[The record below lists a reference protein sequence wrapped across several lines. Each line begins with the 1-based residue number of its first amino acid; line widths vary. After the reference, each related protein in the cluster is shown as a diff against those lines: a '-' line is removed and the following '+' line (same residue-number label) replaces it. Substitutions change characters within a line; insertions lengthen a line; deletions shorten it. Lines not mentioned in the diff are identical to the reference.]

1 MVTDIVEIAM
11 LNLQTAL
18 AADIAEGLLVA
29 REKRAWP
36 ELPGSVFVERAES
49 SRGDYASPVALA
61 LSKQLNMPPL
71 DIVAA
76 IVEHMPKKEYI
87 GKIDAVAPGFL
98 NIRLNPG
105 WMTAR
110 LDDIVEQDLRAD
122 MNSGRGARI
131 HFEFI
136 SANPTGPLTLGNIR
150 TAFSVDTLANVLISA
165 GFNVTREYYINDAGQ
180 QIRKL
185 GESVIRRA
193 LLARGETIE
202 YPKELYQGEYV
213 NDIANVVAERLAEN
227 EGQEFTVQDLTD
239 ASVVERVGDEAA
251 TLLLADI
258 KKMIAEDLK
267 ISFDVWTSEKA
278 LRASGAVEAVL
289 QLLRERKATYK
300 DDTGTEFLRTTAF
313 GDSEDR
319 VLVKSNGE
327 YTYIAPDIAYHRDKF
342 ERTFDQI
349 FTFIG
354 ADHQGHGPK
363 LMAAMQALGY
373 DVSRLHIIAA
383 QWLRFVRAGQPVTLS
398 KRAGAIVTP
407 RDLIAQVGYDA
418 VRYFMTMH
426 ALTTHMDFDL
436 GLAQERSDKNPVYYV
451 QYAYVRLQSILR
463 RAKQEGIIT
472 NVDEQIELTSHSA
485 LTHTKEVELMRV
497 LYRYPAII
505 AEIASSFEVH
515 PLTYYVHDVAK
526 AIHSFYKHV
535 PVLRSGKAELLRSRL
550 QLVLAARKVLGHT
563 LDLLGVAKPDVM

>member
-1 MVTDIVEIAM
+1 M
-11 LNLQTAL
+11 LNLQKAL
-18 AADIAEGLLVA
+18 AEDIAEGLRVAVEKDALPSIDTSTLVI
-29 REKRAWP
+29 P
-36 ELPGSVFVERAES
+36 IERALAD
-49 SRGDYASPVALA
+49 RGDYASAIA
-61 LSKQLNMPPL
+61 LSLSKPMKKAPL

-110 LDDIVEQDLRAD
+110 LDDIVEQDLRED
-122 MNSGRGARI
+122 LNIGRGARI

-150 TAFSVDTLANVLISA
+150 TAFSVDTLANVLSVA

-180 QIRKL
+180 QVRRL

-193 LLARGETIE
+193 LQARGETRE
-202 YPKELYQGEYV
+202 YPEELYQGDYIK
-213 NDIANVVAERLAEN
+213 DIAAVLSERLAEN
-227 EGQEFTVQDLTD
+227 EGKEFTSKDLED
-239 ASVVERVGDEAA
+239 AALIERMGDEAA
-251 TLLLADI
+251 TMLLTTI
-258 KKMIAEDLK
+258 KKMITEDLK

-278 LRASGAVEAVL
+278 LRASGAVEEAL
-289 QLLRERKATYK
+289 QQLREKKATYTDEK
-300 DDTGTEFLRTTAF
+300 GTEWLKTTVY

-319 VLVKSNGE
+319 VVVKGDGE
-327 YTYIAPDIAYHRDKF
+327 YAYIMPDIAYHRDKF
-342 ERTFDQI
+342 ERKYDQI

-373 DVSRLHIIAA
+373 DATRLHIIAA
-383 QWLRFVRAGQPVTLS
+383 QWLRFVKDGQPVKLS
-398 KRAGAIVTP
+398 KRKGQIVTP
-407 RDLIAQVGYDA
+407 RDLIDQVGYDA
-418 VRYFMTMH
+418 ARYFMIMH

-436 GLAQERSDKNPVYYV
+436 GLASERSEKNPVYYV

-463 RAKQEGIIT
+463 RAKQEGILT
-472 NVDEQIELTSHSA
+472 NVDEHIELTSHSA
-485 LTHTKEVELMRV
+485 LTHTKEVELMRI
-497 LYRYPAII
+497 LYRYPEII
-505 AEIASSFEVH
+505 AEIATSFEAH
-515 PLTYYVHDVAK
+515 SLTYFVHDLAR

-535 PVLRSGKAELLRSRL
+535 PVLKSDTDELRRSRL
-550 QLVLAARKVLGHT
+550 QLILATRHVLSHA
-563 LDLLGVAKPDVM
+563 LDLLGISKPDVM